1 MTIAE
6 LYLTCFLVGFTI
18 SALSVLLGGIHLHV
32 HLPFHFQLGLHLGHV
47 GRVSVGRSPHGGSG
61 TGNLPA
67 VNLGT
72 VTAFLAWFGGIGYL
86 LTRHSHVYALAALLI
101 SIGGG
106 LVGAT
111 LVFLLVTRV
120 LMHFEGGMEEA
131 DYDMIGVLGRVS
143 SRLRPGGTGEVI
155 FSRLGS
161 RCSTAARSEDG
172 SEIEKDVEVVV
183 TRYER
188 GIAYVRRWDELAAS
202 ARTDAGSTHS

>member
-1 MTIAE
+1 VTISE

-18 SALSVLLGGIHLHV
+18 SALSVLLGGIHLHL
-32 HLPFHFQLGLHLGHV
+32 HLPFHFHLGLHLGHV
-47 GRVSVGRSPHGGSG
+47 GRLPHAGAGS
-61 TGNLPA
+61 GNLPA

-72 VTAFLAWFGGIGYL
+72 VTAFLAWFGGIGFL

-143 SRLRPGGTGEVI
+143 SRLRTGGTGEVI
-155 FSRLGS
+155 FSRQGS

-202 ARTDAGSTHS
+202 ARADADSTQS

>member
-6 LYLTCFLVGFTI
+6 LYLTCFLVGFSI
-18 SALSVLLGGIHLHV
+18 SALSVLLGGAHLHLQ
-32 HLPFHFQLGLHLGHV
+32 LPFHFHLGLHLGNV
-47 GRVSVGRSPHGGSG
+47 GRLPNASAGS
-61 TGNLPA
+61 LPA
-67 VNLGT
+67 INLGT
-72 VTAFLAWFGGIGYL
+72 VTAFLAWFGGIGFL

-188 GIAYVRRWDELAAS
+188 GIAYVRRWDELEAS
-202 ARTDAGSTHS
+202 AKADAGSTHS